1 MDFSMHYARSMYSQ
15 ASVKTFRQMDHV
27 IAMKTA
33 VRFFVSLSNK
43 IAFESVSVGFPRDDS
58 SREKGLERHSAAW
71 KKKGRTRSC
80 VYVIAGSWTLVYLRK
95 RAKQPPVIVVVYY
108 PSSLS
113 IIKAAAS
120 VHKISR
126 EKSRHPV
133 EAAKKAATTRA
144 ATLRLSFKM
153 RVIKALV
160 YPSHSAASLFLRDV
174 TSSTKLRAICEKFF
188 QRWIS
193 IFNETLPP
201 AKCKFVYSD
210 EYLKDTRLI

>member
-43 IAFESVSVGFPRDDS
+43 IALESVSVGFPRDDS

-133 EAAKKAATTRA
+133 EAAKKQRRREQP
-144 ATLRLSFKM
+144 LCDW
-153 RVIKALV
+153 AL
-160 YPSHSAASLFLRDV
+160 
-174 TSSTKLRAICEKFF
+174 K
-188 QRWIS
+188 WG
-193 IFNETLPP
+193 
-201 AKCKFVYSD
+201 
-210 EYLKDTRLI
+210 